1 MINLAGDRGRERH
14 RCITA
19 EILQQVHM
27 RVVIV
32 DVPSQLLETEGQVP
46 NLRGALGGCRI
57 VSVLMLHV
65 KYIMNLH

>member
-1 MINLAGDRGRERH
+1 
-14 RCITA
+14 
-19 EILQQVHM
+19 M

-32 DVPSQLLETEGQVP
+32 DVPSQLLEAEGQIP
-46 NLRGALGGCRI
+46 NLRGALGGRCI